1 MPRTCPRRKHEDTKA
16 RRPSSGIRIFAL
28 RTGRVATR
36 FAIVGDDRP
45 ISPPPH
51 HIEIAGER
59 YGLGVSDPD
68 RIDLVRLG
76 WKEETLI

>member
-1 MPRTCPRRKHEDTKA
+1 MILTGARIIEAKRKLH
-16 RRPSSGIRIFAL
+16 F
-28 RTGRVATR
+28 
-36 FAIVGDDRP
+36 GDDRP

-59 YGLGVSDPD
+59 YGLGISDPD

-76 WKEETLI
+76 WKEEALI